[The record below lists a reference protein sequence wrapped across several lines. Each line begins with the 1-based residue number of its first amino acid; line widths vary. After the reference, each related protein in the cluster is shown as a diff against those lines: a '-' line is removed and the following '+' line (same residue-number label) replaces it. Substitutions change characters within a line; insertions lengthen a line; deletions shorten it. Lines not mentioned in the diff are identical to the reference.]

1 MFVEGLASSGDNMLR
16 LFSEFNHNTW
26 LGHETT
32 VDIEDISFILII
44 QYWSTS
50 SQLFIYNQYLKS
62 FYLVAVA

>member
-44 QYWSTS
+44 QYLLNIFPTV
-50 SQLFIYNQYLKS
+50 YLYQS
-62 FYLVAVA
+62 VS